1 MSMIKNEGIYR
12 CRLQLDPSTNAP
24 CIDAIEHFAWD
35 KENKCL
41 DENCPLGGMQLV
53 LRADCYRVNDDGTLS
68 PNREELILDNFGI
81 TFITKKEQGEKVRQE
96 LVANLVRIFG
106 LRDAGELMTINSV
119 DASILTDATFDVRL
133 YYTEGKNGKS
143 YPNYWLAPV
152 GEANGS
158 KSSFVKPVK
167 NKATVNKYLAKLR
180 VECKDIVGTP
190 RPAPTQAVK
199 EAPTMPKKTAPMPT
213 PSKPLPPREEAPA
226 LDLDAVWAMWVNVRP
241 EDATT
246 GEKFYAAIGEMFG
259 DKSAQ
264 DLTFNELSAFV
275 KRWDLKNS
283 NADDDYSDIP
293 F

>member
-1 MSMIKNEGIYR
+1 MAMIKNEGIYR

-35 KENKCL
+35 AQNKCL
-41 DENCPLGGMQLV
+41 DENRPLGGMQLV

-81 TFITKKEQGEKVRQE
+81 TFITKKEQGEKIRQE

-106 LRDAGELMTINSV
+106 LRDASELMTISSV

-133 YYTEGKNGKS
+133 YYTEAKNGKA

-152 GEANGS
+152 GEAGGS
-158 KSSFVKPVK
+158 SKTSFSKPK
-167 NKATVNKYLAKLR
+167 VNKSVLDKYRAKLR
-180 VECKDIVGTP
+180 VECKSIVGTS
-190 RPAPTQAVK
+190 RSVEEEAVK
-199 EAPTMPKKTAPMPT
+199 DAPTMPKKPSPMPT
-213 PSKPLPPREEAPA
+213 TSKSLPPREEASTI
-226 LDLDAVWAMWVNVRP
+226 DLDSVWSMWVNTHP
-241 EDATT
+241 KDAQT
-246 GEKFYAAIGEMFG
+246 GEQFYAAIAELYG

-264 DLTFNELSAFV
+264 DLTANELSAFV
-275 KRWDLKNS
+275 KAKNLKS
-283 NADDDYSDIP
+283 YDDVDMP